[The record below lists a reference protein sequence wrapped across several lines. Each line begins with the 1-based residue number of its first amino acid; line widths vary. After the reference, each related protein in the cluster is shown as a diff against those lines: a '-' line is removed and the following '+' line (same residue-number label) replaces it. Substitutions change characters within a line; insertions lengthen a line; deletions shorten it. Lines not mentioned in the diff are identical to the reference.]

1 MTRRVEMMRR
11 KGETGGYEMS
21 GGQDNGAEPYGSAPG
36 FSFLCRHVP
45 RP

>member
-1 MTRRVEMMRR
+1 M
-11 KGETGGYEMS
+11 GGNETS